1 MRWLLVS
8 LLLRLGM
15 SLMATS
21 SAPALSPK
29 QMWSIHGSKSKKL
42 ALWVGAV
49 SGGKTFSSL
58 FALNIAIREANGTGL
73 IVIVG
78 RTLQTIERN
87 IISELQKPELFGE
100 LAGQVFHTTGSNTAV
115 IMGRVVHLV
124 GANDVRS
131 EEKIRGSSIE
141 IAYVDEA
148 TLLPKGFWE
157 MLLTRLR
164 VKGAR
169 LLATTN
175 PGSFNHW
182 LRKEFVLL
190 AEKKNMIVFNFTMHD
205 NPLYWENGAEGPQY
219 IVDMEATFAGTV
231 FYDRFIRGKWT
242 NAEGA
247 VFPMWNPKLHTIP
260 WAEMPKI
267 ERILGTG
274 IDFGSS
280 NASAALMIG
289 LTAYRPGMKRQLVL
303 MDEWRYDPH
312 DSKNHGLSLAPSD
325 QAKAYNDWL
334 GIPHTPYPSHLE
346 VEYHIYDT
354 AATPF
359 RDELRKY
366 DAIIP
371 TPAHKDVARGIAT
384 IQNLL
389 SQGQLLVTDRCEGFL
404 SEVTE
409 YRWDEKAT
417 EKGLDEVVKKDDH
430 SLDAGRYGLYTT
442 RSQWQHEL
450 A

>member
-1 MRWLLVS
+1 M
-8 LLLRLGM
+8 
-15 SLMATS
+15 
-21 SAPALSPK
+21 
-29 QMWSIHGSKSKKL
+29 SKSQKL

-58 FALNIAIREANGTGL
+58 WALNIAIREANGTGL

-87 IISELQKPELFGE
+87 IISELQKPELFGD
-100 LAGQVFHTTGSNTAV
+100 LAAQVVHTTGSNTALM
-115 IMGRVVHLV
+115 MGRVVHLV

-182 LRKEFVLL
+182 LRKDFVLL
-190 AEKKNMIVFNFTMHD
+190 AKKKNMIVFNFTMHD

-219 IVDMEATFAGTV
+219 IADMEATFAGTV
-231 FYDRFIRGKWT
+231 FYDRFIKGLWT

-247 VFPMWNPKLHTIP
+247 VFPMWNPKLHTIRFDD
-260 WAEMPKI
+260 MPRI

-274 IDFGSS
+274 IDFGTS
-280 NASAALMIG
+280 NASAALMVG
-289 LTAYRPGMKRQLVL
+289 LTAYERGVKRKLVL

-312 DSKNHGLSLAPSD
+312 DAKNHGLTLAPSD
-325 QAKAYNDWL
+325 QAAAYAKWVR
-334 GIPHTPYPSHLE
+334 GSHTPEGSHLE
-346 VEYHIYDT
+346 VEYHVYDS
-354 AATPF
+354 AAAAF

-366 DAIIP
+366 DDILP
-371 TPAHKDVARGIAT
+371 TLAHKDVARGIGT
-384 IQNLL
+384 LQNLL
-389 SQGQLLVTDRCEGFL
+389 SKGQLLVTDRCEGFL

-417 EKGLDEVVKKDDH
+417 EKGVDDVVKKDDH
-430 SLDAGRYGLYTT
+430 SLDAARYGIYTT
-442 RSQWQHEL
+442 RSEWQHEL

>member
-1 MRWLLVS
+1 
-8 LLLRLGM
+8 M
-15 SLMATS
+15 SLMTATS
-21 SAPALSPK
+21 SPVLSPK
-29 QMWSIHGSKSKKL
+29 QMWSIHQSKSRKL

-58 FALNIAIREANGTGL
+58 FALLIAIREANGTGL

-87 IISELQKPELFGE
+87 IVSELQKPELFGDT
-100 LAGQVFHTTGSNTAV
+100 AAQVFHTTGSNTAV

-141 IAYVDEA
+141 ISYVDEA
-148 TLLPKGFWE
+148 TLLPLGFWE

-182 LRKEFVLL
+182 LRKEFVLK
-190 AEKKNMIVFNFTMHD
+190 AAAKNMVVFNFTMHD
-205 NPLYWENGAEGPQY
+205 NPLYWVGGAEGPQY
-219 IVDMEATFAGTV
+219 IADMEATFAGTV

-247 VFPMWNPKLHTIP
+247 VYPMWNPKRHIIA
-260 WAEMPKI
+260 WADMPKI

-289 LTAYRPGMKRQLVL
+289 LTAHRPGVKRQLVL
-303 MDEWRYDPH
+303 MDEWRYDPKAP
-312 DSKNHGLSLAPSD
+312 KNHGLSLAPSD
-325 QAKAYNDWL
+325 QAKSYSDWL
-334 GIPHTPYPSHLE
+334 ALPHTPHDSRLE

-359 RDELRKY
+359 RDELRKFDY
-366 DAIIP
+366 ITP
-371 TPAHKDVARGIAT
+371 TPAHKDVARGIGAVA
-384 IQNLL
+384 NLL
-389 SQGQLLVTDRCEGFL
+389 AQGQLLVTDRCEGFL
-404 SEVTE
+404 AEVTE

-417 EKGLDEVVKKDDH
+417 EKGLDEVVKSDDH
-430 SLDAGRYGLYTT
+430 SLDAARYGLYTT
-442 RSQWQHEL
+442 RSSWQFEL
-450 A
+450 T

>member
-1 MRWLLVS
+1 MLWRPGS
-8 LLLRLGM
+8 LLLLTLM
-15 SLMATS
+15 SLTTS
-21 SAPALSPK
+21 KPPALSPK
-29 QMWSIHGSKSKKL
+29 QMWSIHKSKSRKL

-58 FALNIAIREANGTGL
+58 FAFNIAIREANGSGL

-87 IISELQKPELFGE
+87 IISELQKPEIFGDV
-100 LAGQVFHTTGSNTAV
+100 AAQVFHTTGSNTAV

-148 TLLPKGFWE
+148 TLLPLGFWE

-182 LRKEFVLL
+182 LRKQYVLM
-190 AEKKNMIVFNFTMHD
+190 AEKKNMVVFNFTMHD
-205 NPLYWENGAEGPQY
+205 NPLYWENGIEGPQY
-219 IVDMEATFAGTV
+219 IADMEATFAGTV
-231 FYDRFIRGKWT
+231 FYDRFIKGLWT

-247 VFPMWNPKLHTIP
+247 VFPMWNPAKHIIP
-260 WAEMPKI
+260 FAEMPRI
-267 ERILGTG
+267 ERILCTG
-274 IDFGSS
+274 IDFGTS
-280 NASAALMIG
+280 NASAALMVG
-289 LTAYRPGMKRQLVL
+289 LTAREPGQKRRLIL

-312 DSKNHGLSLAPSD
+312 DAKNHGLTLAPSD
-325 QAKAYNDWL
+325 QAKAYADWVH
-334 GIPHTPYPSHLE
+334 GSHTPYESHLE
-346 VEYHIYDT
+346 PEYHIYDT
-354 AATPF
+354 AAAAF
-359 RDELRKY
+359 RDELRKF
-366 DAIIP
+366 DDVFP
-371 TPAHKDVARGIAT
+371 TPAHKDVARGIGAVA
-384 IQNLL
+384 NLL
-389 SQGQLLVTDRCEGFL
+389 SKGQLLVTDRCEGFL
-404 SEVTE
+404 SEITE

-430 SLDAGRYGLYTT
+430 SLDAARYGIYST
-442 RSQWQHEL
+442 RAYWQHEL